1 MFHTPEIRPVT
12 KSEICRRFGWTR
24 YEFDRL
30 AAAGMPVLEAAEG
43 RQGTW
48 RVDPDAVARWLA
60 EREAREAARRRLAR
74 ERHEARRR
82 EEAERARRAE
92 ERMRAAESGRVASFA
107 TMWLYGEARWR
118 AMAARLPKSRG
129 QDCYQSA
136 AYVAFA
142 TEWPAECPSWWRLP
156 PDALAA
162 AVELL
167 RGYVTGR
174 APARPPTEH
183 LLPGVDYGAPWR
195 WRTNAEDA

>member
-30 AAAGMPVLEAAEG
+30 AAAGMPVLEAAGG

-48 RVDPDAVARWLA
+48 RVDPDAVERWLA

-82 EEAERARRAE
+82 EEDERARRAE
-92 ERMRAAESGRVASFA
+92 ERRRAAESERVADFA

-118 AMAARLPKSRG
+118 EMAARLPKSRG
-129 QDCYQSA
+129 RDPYQSA

-142 TEWPAECPSWWRLP
+142 TEWPAECPPWWRLP
-156 PDALAA
+156 PDALEA

-167 RGYVTGR
+167 RDT
-174 APARPPTEH
+174 
-183 LLPGVDYGAPWR
+183 
-195 WRTNAEDA
+195 